1 MSMDGDS
8 SIVTTNLYTP
18 GNLRSPA
25 NKNFNSVKD
34 VESSRVYNAGLNNGL
49 NDGESPK

>member
-8 SIVTTNLYTP
+8 SIVTSNMYTP

-25 NKNFNSVKD
+25 NKNFDSGND
-34 VESSRVYNAGLNNGL
+34 VEFSRVYNAGLN
-49 NDGESPK
+49 DG